1 MRLII
6 VSGRSGSGKSTA
18 LDVLEDNDFYCI
30 DNLPAMLLP
39 ELAERTLLAAELVH
53 PQIAVSIDARN
64 APNQLE
70 RFPELLA
77 GLRERHIVC
86 DVLYL
91 DADDETL
98 LKRFSETLRRHPLTN
113 ESRSLAEAIRDE
125 KVLLSP
131 ITDLADLTIDTSHLN
146 LYQLRDSIKLRLL
159 DKPEPGTAFLIES
172 FGFKRGVPVDA
183 DVVFDIRCLPNPYW
197 KPDLR
202 AYCGLDQPII
212 EYLSE
217 QNDVE
222 EMYADIYAYLAKWLP
237 RFAASNR
244 AYVTVAIGCTGGQH
258 RSVYMAQRLGESL
271 RQELSNVQIRH
282 RDVVRIDEKPH
293 A

>member
-39 ELAERTLLAAELVH
+39 ELAERTLLAAELVY

-98 LKRFSETLRRHPLTN
+98 LKRFSETRRRHPLTN
-113 ESRSLAEAIRDE
+113 DSRSLAEAIRDE
-125 KVLLSP
+125 KILLSP

-202 AYCGLDQPII
+202 TYCGLDQPII

-217 QNDVE
+217 QTDVE
-222 EMYADIYAYLAKWLP
+222 EMYADTYAYLAKWLP

-258 RSVYMAQRLGESL
+258 RSVYMAQRLGEAL